1 MYSDSGHSD
10 LMEKLNQATK
20 QLGKQL
26 VSKLEPIGDREDHP
40 HIEDLYSDP
49 LNAGKFYLLTD
60 GSLSYQQ
67 NSKTGFYYDNGDL
80 VGFEQQYSKQAA
92 ILSTEFYAQLCPYSY
107 QDLMDL
113 VSMDAEV
120 SQLWTQ
126 FLICQNALL
135 GTLTALCG
143 DENNPKSL
151 GFQHFKSGE
160 VIIREGD
167 PANEVYSI
175 VEGHADVFVNKV
187 KVGEVLEE
195 EIFGDMALFTKTPRT
210 ATVIAT
216 RSCMVLVVPQDQFM
230 TLIKNHPKICM
241 NLIEHMARKIV
252 SLNDQVLGNNDDA
265 DTATG

>member
-26 VSKLEPIGDREDHP
+26 LSKLSPIGETEDHP

-49 LNAGKFYLLTD
+49 ENKGKFFLLTD
-60 GSLSYQQ
+60 GSLAYQQ
-67 NSKTGFYYDNGDL
+67 DSKTGFYYDNGDV
-80 VGFEQQYSKQAA
+80 VGIEQQYSKKAA
-92 ILSTEFYAQLCPYSY
+92 VLSTEFYAQLRPYSY
-107 QDLMDL
+107 QDLLDL
-113 VSMDAEV
+113 VAIDSELCAV
-120 SQLWTQ
+120 WTQ
-126 FLICQNALL
+126 FLVCQNALL
-135 GTLTALCG
+135 GTLTALIG

-175 VEGHADVFVNKV
+175 VEGHADVFVNGV

-195 EIFGDMALFTKTPRT
+195 EIFGDMALFTNTPRT

-216 RSCMVLVVPQDQFM
+216 KSCMVLVVPGDQFM

-252 SLNDQVLGNNDDA
+252 SLNDQVLTNNERA
-265 DTATG
+265 VNE